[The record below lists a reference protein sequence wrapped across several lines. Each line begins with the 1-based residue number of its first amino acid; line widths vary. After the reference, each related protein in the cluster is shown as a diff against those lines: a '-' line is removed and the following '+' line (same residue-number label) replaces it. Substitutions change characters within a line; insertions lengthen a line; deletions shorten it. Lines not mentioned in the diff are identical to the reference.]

1 MDTIDVYTNN
11 KIVTKSVFYKNFSYK
26 FVSTYKNEV
35 YNFNSSSASII
46 NDPNDQGGYIL
57 FVRAVNYR
65 MDEGGNSTCFNN
77 KTVSKNKILFL
88 DIFFNVKN
96 ALDLKTNYT
105 DAPFIGL
112 EDVRIFNFNNRVFYI
127 GSYFNKEKNAIQIA
141 SNYMDVNSNELRPI
155 GISPSFQTNYHWEK
169 NWVFFKYKDDI
180 NIIYKWKPIYICKI
194 NFQTQKLDLIETK
207 DNVPEFFNKLKGST
221 NGVEYDDKILF
232 ITHLHRNRNSKRQ
245 YVHVFV
251 LFDKNMNLL
260 GYSDPFNFELRLIEF
275 CTGMTYNERKGN
287 FLITYS
293 VLDKTTKLMV
303 LTKAYIESIIYFV

>member
-1 MDTIDVYTNN
+1 
-11 KIVTKSVFYKNFSYK
+11 
-26 FVSTYKNEV
+26 
-35 YNFNSSSASII
+35 
-46 NDPNDQGGYIL
+46 
-57 FVRAVNYR
+57 
-65 MDEGGNSTCFNN
+65 
-77 KTVSKNKILFL
+77 
-88 DIFFNVKN
+88 
-96 ALDLKTNYT
+96 
-105 DAPFIGL
+105 
-112 EDVRIFNFNNRVFYI
+112 
-127 GSYFNKEKNAIQIA
+127 
-141 SNYMDVNSNELRPI
+141 MDVNSNELRPI